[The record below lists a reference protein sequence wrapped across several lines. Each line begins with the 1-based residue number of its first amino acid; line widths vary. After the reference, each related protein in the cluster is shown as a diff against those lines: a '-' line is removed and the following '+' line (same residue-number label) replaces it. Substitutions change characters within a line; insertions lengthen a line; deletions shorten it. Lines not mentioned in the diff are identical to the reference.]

1 MYQYYLF
8 NIDSEVIDF
17 FKNNNSYLFSTLKTI
32 YKSDF
37 KNVNN
42 NYLVLND
49 LVNEIPKVNLNL
61 LLFNSYKNE
70 DSYIK
75 FRNKHIINDYFSK
88 EHSELF
94 LNNLFIKVL
103 STYSYPTFF
112 NKLKNTGNWF
122 ICDFKNINYFW
133 L

>member
-8 NIDSEVIDF
+8 NIDNEVIDF
-17 FKNNNSYLFSTLKTI
+17 FKHNNSYLFSTLNTI

-37 KNVNN
+37 KNINN

-61 LLFNSYKNE
+61 LLFNSFKN
-70 DSYIK
+70 DDYYIK
-75 FRNKHIINDYFSK
+75 FKNKHIINDYFSK

-94 LNNLFIKVL
+94 LNNLYIKV
-103 STYSYPTFF
+103 SSSYEYPTFF
-112 NKLKNTGNWF
+112 KELKNTGNWF